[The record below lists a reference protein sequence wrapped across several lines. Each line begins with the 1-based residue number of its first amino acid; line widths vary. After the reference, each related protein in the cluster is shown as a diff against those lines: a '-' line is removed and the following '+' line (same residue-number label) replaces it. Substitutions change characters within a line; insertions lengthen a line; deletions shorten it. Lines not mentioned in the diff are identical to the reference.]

1 MTITTVTKIK
11 TFYNICFRHIFNI
24 QMPERITNQELW
36 KRAGQETMDIQTRQ
50 KKWGW
55 IGHTPSKPTPHIKPC
70 TRTHRAKGSGDIRE
84 TTGGG
89 TRRKPR
95 TVFIGGLSLM
105 AYVPH
110 ETTGLCK

>member
-11 TFYNICFRHIFNI
+11 TFYNTSFGRIFNI
-24 QMPERITNQELW
+24 RSPERITNEELW
-36 KRAGQETMDIQTRQ
+36 KRAGQEPMDIQIRR

-55 IGHTPSKPTPHIKPC
+55 IGHTVRKPTIKPC
-70 TRTHRAKGSGDIRE
+70 PRIHRAKGRGDIRE
-84 TTGGG
+84 TPGGG
-89 TRRKPR
+89 TRRQPR

-105 AYVPH
+105 AFVPH